1 VLVAESPRRDGLERQ
16 LLKRSPYAKF
26 IADALGR
33 RFCFGGLLV
42 RQRCSMKSRI
52 TAMARLFF
60 VNTSPCESALD
71 PVDQAA

>member
-26 IADALGR
+26 IAGALGR

-42 RQRCSMKSRI
+42 KQ
-52 TAMARLFF
+52 
-60 VNTSPCESALD
+60 
-71 PVDQAA
+71 Q